1 MRGISSKPFQA
12 IYQLYRLLD
21 RGTGRANPVAD
32 VELPPLPAP
41 EPRGV
46 SLAIL
51 DAIFATLQDS
61 PSRDRLR
68 LLAYAGLR
76 PCEVAR
82 IQADDFTDG
91 AEPTLL
97 VRTAKGGPAGTLPLL
112 PEAAEAVRALIAGE
126 HLGHFGTAPIG
137 RVLHRACAKVTAALE
152 LRPPLHLRPYDLR
165 HSFGTA
171 VTLAADERTA
181 QASLRHASITTTKR
195 YTLRAVPERVRTAL
209 RAIDGRKPA
218 ASDEGKRTA

>member
-1 MRGISSKPFQA
+1 M
-12 IYQLYRLLD
+12 
-21 RGTGRANPVAD
+21 
-32 VELPPLPAP
+32 
-41 EPRGV
+41 
-46 SLAIL
+46 
-51 DAIFATLQDS
+51 
-61 PSRDRLR
+61 
-68 LLAYAGLR
+68 
-76 PCEVAR
+76 
-82 IQADDFTDG
+82 
-91 AEPTLL
+91 
-97 VRTAKGGPAGTLPLL
+97 RTAKGGPAGTLPLL

-137 RVLHRACAKVTAALE
+137 RVLHRACANVTAALE